1 MKLNLEELANRLIV
15 AVHNLQTG
23 KFKTGQVETEGTC
36 KKDSVRVFFAFI
48 LISNINVISVAST
61 LQQ

>member
-15 AVHNLQTG
+15 AVHNLQTS

-36 KKDSVRVFFAFI
+36 KKDSVRVFLHLF
-48 LISNINVISVAST
+48 
-61 LQQ
+61 

>member
-36 KKDSVRVFFAFI
+36 KKTPLGFFLHLF
-48 LISNINVISVAST
+48 
-61 LQQ
+61 

>member
-1 MKLNLEELANRLIV
+1 MKLNFEELANRLIV

-36 KKDSVRVFFAFI
+36 KKDSVRFFLHLF
-48 LISNINVISVAST
+48 
-61 LQQ
+61 

>member
-15 AVHNLQTG
+15 AVHNLQTS

-61 LQQ
+61 L

>member
-36 KKDSVRVFFAFI
+36 KKDSVRFFCIYF
-48 LISNINVISVAST
+48 NFKH
-61 LQQ
+61 